1 MNKSHV
7 PSAGIHVMKIGE
19 NVGEII
25 EFPIDKNV
33 GDQDEL
39 VDHKEKSSPIEISKY
54 AEFIDID
61 DKNKAVLVV
70 KLLYN
75 LETFQDAKDLINSLE
90 KQSKNYES
98 ALQNK
103 AEIWLEKYLPELM
116 KEVKDAR
123 TARMRLKIIKK

>member
-33 GDQDEL
+33 GDRDEL

-103 AEIWLEKYLPELM
+103 PEI
-116 KEVKDAR
+116 
-123 TARMRLKIIKK
+123 